1 MAMTMFDPMLYEGM
15 IRQDWVA
22 AAKQNSAFLND
33 RGNEPFNRE
42 MFKADLKKTVE
53 YCNTKVGRAVAA
65 KIIDEAR
72 RFFDPEEVNNW

>member
-33 RGNEPFNRE
+33 RRPEPFSRE
-42 MFKADLKKTVE
+42 MFKADLKATAAFAEKNV
-53 YCNTKVGRAVAA
+53 NGAVAA
-65 KIIDEAR
+65 QIREEAR
-72 RFFDPEEVNNW
+72 RFFGDDVNTW